1 MKHFKTGRWSKEE
14 IQFIT
19 DNHKAMTIK
28 ELSEHLDRPP
38 SKIEELVGELH
49 VPEDVRQM
57 ELNIKR
63 THEWKQISKQLDD
76 DEQETFLYHWREIIN
91 QFKSDITHTERLQI
105 MDAIRIEILMNRV
118 LLRMRYAQQ
127 LIEDMQKELK
137 VEMEK
142 DASTRDIVR
151 VNILRQDITANF
163 VGIGNFQKEN
173 QILMERKQNI
183 LKDMKA
189 TREQRKKRIEESKET
204 LKEWVAMLVSDN
216 EKRRNLGIQIEKFRH
231 AVNVEYERL
240 SEYYQFADGKVDQP
254 VLNSENILEDNV

>member
-1 MKHFKTGRWSKEE
+1 MRK
-14 IQFIT
+14 
-19 DNHKAMTIK
+19 KAM
-28 ELSEHLDRPP
+28 
-38 SKIEELVGELH
+38 
-49 VPEDVRQM
+49 
-57 ELNIKR
+57 
-63 THEWKQISKQLDD
+63 
-76 DEQETFLYHWREIIN
+76 
-91 QFKSDITHTERLQI
+91 
-105 MDAIRIEILMNRV
+105 
-118 LLRMRYAQQ
+118 
-127 LIEDMQKELK
+127 